1 MLGHILGS
9 FPGAY
14 YAENALGLVALIRSS
29 AEAAGAQKDSKEDK
43 DKDKKRRG
51 SKSKRRSSKDG
62 SKGGAGGGEDEARAA
77 QARLFTV
84 LAGGLR
90 RAPPPADQRLP
101 LLNDAWRVVT
111 KLGPARLLLHPTHT

>member
-1 MLGHILGS
+1 MVLGHILGS
-9 FPGAY
+9 FPGGF

-29 AEAAGAQKDSKEDK
+29 AGGDEASDASKK
-43 DKDKKRRG
+43 DKDKR
-51 SKSKRRSSKDG
+51 KRRSSKAAA
-62 SKGGAGGGEDEARAA
+62 KGDAPAPEDEARAA

-111 KLGPARLLLHPTHT
+111 KLGPARLSTFPPQPT